1 MIGIIQFK
9 HWFEAT
15 RHRWLYLRQSV
26 HLIHVFVP
34 ISVLPVDI
42 RWTDL
47 SGFWDA
53 FGSSPAFFVS

>member
-1 MIGIIQFK
+1 MNGIIQFK

-15 RHRWLYLRQSV
+15 CHRWLNLSQSV
-26 HLIHVFVP
+26 HLIYVFVP

-42 RWTDL
+42 WWTNL
-47 SGFWDA
+47 SGFRDA